1 MYFHFYLLF
10 NDLFFLVQKI
20 EMILFFIIEYSES
33 KTNQIQMLPT
43 QEVTSNVHDGVLSME
58 IRERDDQQSGSEC
71 LSPCSPP
78 NDQNEID
85 CDNGFPLIRSQSSS
99 FEPAPVDPVPVPVPV
114 PVAPHQDPNITRIKL
129 GENPETVALLE
140 FLSSQGIDTT
150 KFVTEHVLKYGCLVR
165 VAKTD
170 EGTIIGCVVF
180 GSETE
185 LSELKDMSH
194 EEAAKKT
201 GPFIFQQLLVVDT
214 DAVAATSD
222 HWKKRLM
229 SSFLKCVNKN
239 GKIAIVRIDANDET
253 EIQFYQSCGFFTMND
268 LGIPSYSSTKG
279 SVEIVVYTPL
289 GREGTAQIFKKF
301 YDMGARF

>member
-1 MYFHFYLLF
+1 M
-10 NDLFFLVQKI
+10 NQKRI
-20 EMILFFIIEYSES
+20 
-33 KTNQIQMLPT
+33 KPKMLST
-43 QEVTSNVHDGVLSME
+43 QEVASNVHDGELSME
-58 IRERDDQQSGSEC
+58 IRECDDQQSSSES
-71 LSPCSPP
+71 LPPCSPL
-78 NDQNEID
+78 NDQNELD
-85 CDNGFPLIRSQSSS
+85 CDDRFPLMRSQSS
-99 FEPAPVDPVPVPVPV
+99 FETCPDDPVPVPVPAPV
-114 PVAPHQDPNITRIKL
+114 AAPVAPKDPNITRIEL
-129 GENPETVALLE
+129 GENPDTVAVLE

-170 EGTIIGCVVF
+170 EGKIIGCVVF

-194 EEAAKKT
+194 EEAAKKV

-229 SSFLKCVNKN
+229 ASFLKCVDKN

-268 LGIPSYSSTKG
+268 LDIPSYSSTKG
-279 SVEIVVYTPL
+279 SMEIVAYTPL

>member
-1 MYFHFYLLF
+1 V
-10 NDLFFLVQKI
+10 NQKQI
-20 EMILFFIIEYSES
+20 KS
-33 KTNQIQMLPT
+33 KMLST
-43 QEVTSNVHDGVLSME
+43 QEVANNVSVPVLVPEGELSME
-58 IRERDDQQSGSEC
+58 IRERDDQQSVSES
-71 LSPCSPP
+71 LSPCSPL
-78 NDQNEID
+78 NDENELD
-85 CDNGFPLIRSQSSS
+85 CDRGFPLMRSQSSS
-99 FEPAPVDPVPVPVPV
+99 FEPATVLADPAPVDPA
-114 PVAPHQDPNITRIKL
+114 PVAPKDPNITRIEL
-129 GENPETVALLE
+129 GENPDTIALLE
-140 FLSSQGIDTT
+140 FLSSRGIDTT

-170 EGTIIGCVVF
+170 EGNIVGCVVF

-253 EIQFYQSCGFFTMND
+253 EIQFYQSCGFFTMID
-268 LGIPSYSSTKG
+268 LGIPSYSSIKG

>member
-1 MYFHFYLLF
+1 V
-10 NDLFFLVQKI
+10 NQKQI
-20 EMILFFIIEYSES
+20 KS
-33 KTNQIQMLPT
+33 KMSST
-43 QEVTSNVHDGVLSME
+43 QEVANNVSVPVLVPEGELSME
-58 IRERDDQQSGSEC
+58 IRECGDQVSSTSSES
-71 LSPCSPP
+71 LPPCSPLSY
-78 NDQNEID
+78 QNELD

-99 FEPAPVDPVPVPVPV
+99 FEPAPVDPVLVPA
-114 PVAPHQDPNITRIKL
+114 PVAPSSAPVAPKDPNITRIEL
-129 GENPETVALLE
+129 GENPDTIALLE

-150 KFVTEHVLKYGCLVR
+150 KFVTEHILKYGCFVR

-170 EGTIIGCVVF
+170 EGNIVGCVVF

-194 EEAAKKT
+194 EEAAKKV
-201 GPFIFQQLLVVDT
+201 GPFIFQHLLVVDT
-214 DAVAATSD
+214 DDVAATSD

-229 SSFLKCVNKN
+229 ASFLKCVDKN
-239 GKIAIVRIDANDET
+239 GKIAIVRADANDET

-268 LGIPSYSSTKG
+268 LDIPSYSSTKG
-279 SVEIVVYTPL
+279 SVEIMAYTPL